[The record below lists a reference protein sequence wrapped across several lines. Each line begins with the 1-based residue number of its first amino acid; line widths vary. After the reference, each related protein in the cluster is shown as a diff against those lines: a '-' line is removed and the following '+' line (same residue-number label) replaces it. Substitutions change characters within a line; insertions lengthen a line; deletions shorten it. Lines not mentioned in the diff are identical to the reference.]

1 LLSCSMRLV
10 HSSEQMV
17 PFPPSVPSLSHMN
30 IIHFTMKPKT
40 LFCLSAKKEFKA
52 QGIPYEISPNII
64 IVAFPSYPESHLTD

>member
-1 LLSCSMRLV
+1 
-10 HSSEQMV
+10 
-17 PFPPSVPSLSHMN
+17 MN